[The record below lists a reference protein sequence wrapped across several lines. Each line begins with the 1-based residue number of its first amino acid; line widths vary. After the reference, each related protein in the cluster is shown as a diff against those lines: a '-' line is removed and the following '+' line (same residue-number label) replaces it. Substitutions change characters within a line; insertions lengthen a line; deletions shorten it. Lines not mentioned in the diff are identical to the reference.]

1 MPGAVWSAC
10 ATLAGARRLLLAAF
24 VDAVALLNPGGGS
37 LSRGIAGPSEVAAA
51 LREVGVFADVRAVP
65 GPLLPAATREAIA
78 GGAEFVIA
86 GGGDG
91 TVNAVAGAL
100 AGSEAML
107 GVLPLGTFNH
117 FARDL
122 GMPAELRAAAAA
134 LAAATPKRVD
144 LAEVNGHRFLN
155 NSAIGYYPQVV
166 RERAEPRVRTRLAK
180 VMVTLAAAIRL
191 LGKYR
196 LSEVQL
202 EVDGQ
207 RLAFTTPLVFVSNN
221 PGAMH
226 LFRFGMRTQLDTGM
240 LQVFVHKSRSRSA
253 VLRTLFYA
261 TLRDIREDAR
271 YEHRLVPELCIQFGR
286 RQRPVP
292 VHLDGE
298 LLHLMPPLRYRS
310 LPGRLTV
317 AVPPAATAAAN

>member
-1 MPGAVWSAC
+1 M
-10 ATLAGARRLLLAAF
+10 
-24 VDAVALLNPGGGS
+24 DAVALLNPGGGS
-37 LSRGIAGPSEVAAA
+37 LSRGTARPAEVAAA
-51 LREVGVFADVRAVP
+51 LRQVGVFADVRAVP
-65 GPLLPAATREAIA
+65 GPQLPAATREAIA
-78 GGAEFVIA
+78 AGAGFVIA

-100 AGSEAML
+100 AGSDAML

-122 GMPAELRAAAAA
+122 GMPVELHAAAAA
-134 LAAATPKRVD
+134 LASAIPKRVD
-144 LAEVNGHRFLN
+144 LGEVNGHRFLN
-155 NSAIGYYPQVV
+155 NSAIGYYSQVV
-166 RERAEPRVRTRLAK
+166 RERAEPRIRTRLTK

-202 EVDGQ
+202 EVDGR
-207 RLAFTTPLVFVSNN
+207 RLACTTPLVFVSNN

-226 LFRFGMRTQLDTGM
+226 LFRFGMREQLDTGM
-240 LQVFVHKSRSRSA
+240 LQVFVHRSRSRGA
-253 VLRTLFYA
+253 VLRTLLYA

-271 YEHRLVPELCIQFGR
+271 YDHWLVPEVRIEFGR
-286 RQRPVP
+286 RKRPVP

-298 LLHLMPPLRYRS
+298 LLDLMPPLHYRI
-310 LPGRLTV
+310 LPGRLNV
-317 AVPPAATAAAN
+317 AMPQARAAVA